1 MADEI
6 TESRYVIRNSSPL
19 ENLDSTA
26 ARVIACITVAAIRK
40 KAGQS
45 MKIQEV

>member
-1 MADEI
+1 MVDET
-6 TESRYVIRNSSPL
+6 TENPGAIRNSSPL

-26 ARVIACITVAAIRK
+26 APVIACITVAAIRK